1 MSQSTQLFDG
11 LSLVGDERRPRR
23 QGWLEKGKDVKKDP
37 ELEPEV
43 LAHAREPVENILDD
57 ISAIE
62 ERQSLRLTAK
72 IRRNIAKASRRQA
85 SVA

>member
-1 MSQSTQLFDG
+1 MSQKVERRLCAG
-11 LSLVGDERRPRR
+11 LSRGADERRPRR
-23 QGWLEKGKDVKKDP
+23 QGWLEEGGDVKKDP

-72 IRRNIAKASRRQA
+72 IRRTIAKAN
-85 SVA
+85 VA